1 MARLAAAVRTWPW
14 FAVPAVVAVA
24 SRVYS
29 LAVLTVLSGLHG
41 MRGTG
46 GLLSVWDAA
55 WYLRIADGGYH
66 GGVVHGGRDFAFFP
80 AWPIL
85 VKIASL
91 GGRLPAD
98 VVATVLANALF
109 VVAAVL
115 IWRVLETRMGSTAAT
130 GGIALLAFAPPAY
143 VFSLPYAEPL
153 FLLAVGC
160 YYLAGPTS
168 RWRLPLAAL
177 AMFTRIAGAAVVA
190 SALQRAATTK
200 GRERLAALAAA
211 VAGTVAFAVWWGFI
225 AIITRQFTG
234 FLHGAPGWGSG
245 RHGLLA
251 VVAAVRLPSLARIAW
266 LGFIV
271 VAGVGS
277 LLVVRRDP
285 ELAVFSLVTIAVALV
300 LGNTVN
306 SMARYALTAFPAFGA
321 LADVIGRRDRRLLA
335 ALVVVGAVLQIA
347 FARWVL
353 LAAPLGVA
361 P

>member
-1 MARLAAAVRTWPW
+1 MDRLVLAVRRWPW
-14 FAVPAVVAVA
+14 FAVPAVIAVA
-24 SRVYS
+24 SRAYS
-29 LAVLTVLSGLHG
+29 LVVLTVVSGLPG

-55 WYLRIADGGYH
+55 WYLRIASGGYH

-80 AWPIL
+80 AWPLL

-98 VVATVLANALF
+98 VVAAVLANLLF
-109 VVAAVL
+109 VAAAVL
-115 IWRVLETRMGSTAAT
+115 IWRVLETRMGSAAAT
-130 GGIALLAFAPPAY
+130 GGLALLAFSPPAY

-153 FLLAVGC
+153 FLLAVGA

-177 AMFTRIAGAAVVA
+177 TMLTRIAGAAVVA
-190 SALQRAATTK
+190 SALERAASTR

-211 VAGTVAFAVWWGFI
+211 AAGTLAFAIWWGFI
-225 AIITRQFTG
+225 AILTRQFTG

-266 LGFIV
+266 LGFIL
-271 VAGVGS
+271 VAGVGA
-277 LLVVRRDP
+277 LLVLRRDR
-285 ELAVFSLVTIAVALV
+285 ELAVFSIVTIAVALV

-306 SMARYALTAFPAFGA
+306 SMARYALTAFPAFAA

-335 ALVVVGAVLQIA
+335 ALVVCGAVLQVA
-347 FARWVL
+347 FVRWVL
-353 LAAPLGVA
+353 LAPPLGVA